1 MAKSME
7 DSWRSEMEAG
17 NFMESAEV
25 TESEAKA
32 DPDVV
37 KEFAGVSDSQR
48 SYYIMKWAEENDIDG
63 DDAMIMAGYK
73 RGDYMGMGEYMWN
86 YDPPRITESV
96 IVEGE
101 MEAAEQVMA
110 SKNMVDKIQKMVEDL
125 GGMLNEDLPPL
136 TDSIRDNMDSTMADE
151 FNLAM
156 QQVLA
161 NALEGM
167 RQTREQVDAAARI
180 LTGEAGPEMM
190 GAPVEAP
197 VEEPAMEPTTDMDME
212 APAEEDFAA
221 ADAAQDGQEELGR
234 ARR

>member
-1 MAKSME
+1 
-7 DSWRSEMEAG
+7 
-17 NFMESAEV
+17 
-25 TESEAKA
+25 
-32 DPDVV
+32 
-37 KEFAGVSDSQR
+37 
-48 SYYIMKWAEENDIDG
+48 
-63 DDAMIMAGYK
+63 
-73 RGDYMGMGEYMWN
+73 MGEYMWN

-136 TDSIRDNMDSTMADE
+136 TDSIRDNMDSTMAE
-151 FNLAM
+151 QFNLAM

-190 GAPVEAP
+190 GS
-197 VEEPAMEPTTDMDME
+197 TS
-212 APAEEDFAA
+212 
-221 ADAAQDGQEELGR
+221 
-234 ARR
+234 